1 MTDKI
6 PYISSFYIQPDK
18 IINISKEK
26 KDIPEKQKDFVW
38 FFQGWNCYNN
48 PRNENQNKKQEGL

>member
-1 MTDKI
+1 MKKKKQKN
-6 PYISSFYIQPDK
+6 FLK